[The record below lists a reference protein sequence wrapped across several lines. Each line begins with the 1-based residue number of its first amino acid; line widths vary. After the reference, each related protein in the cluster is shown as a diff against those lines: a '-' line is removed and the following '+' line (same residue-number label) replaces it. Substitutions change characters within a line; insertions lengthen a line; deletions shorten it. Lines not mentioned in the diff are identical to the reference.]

1 MNGTGKLEGPWSEE
15 YAGYYT
21 YGATAGVW
29 SLFLYEGGSEQLYY
43 INDVAKMQLNVT
55 ANLRTTTLGG
65 FMEMGIISETS
76 EGTLSMSLDRFEG
89 VGGYEVPEGKDTI
102 GDLTI
107 SEFIQLIGALGT
119 YFGQNP

>member
-1 MNGTGKLEGPWSEE
+1 
-15 YAGYYT
+15 
-21 YGATAGVW
+21 
-29 SLFLYEGGSEQLYY
+29 
-43 INDVAKMQLNVT
+43 MQLNVT

-119 YFGQNP
+119 HFGQNP